1 MLMQH
6 KLDSHATALQRGLAD
21 VNKRMDADK
30 SARVCVPPPLLYHH
44 AWLFLSRRFTALR
57 CRLKRLRGGED
68 PTQADAAN
76 RSR

>member
-30 SARVCVPPPLLYHH
+30 SARVCVRTT
-44 AWLFLSRRFTALR
+44 LFTTT
-57 CRLKRLRGGED
+57 RGCFCLCGSL
-68 PTQADAAN
+68 PCGAF
-76 RSR
+76 